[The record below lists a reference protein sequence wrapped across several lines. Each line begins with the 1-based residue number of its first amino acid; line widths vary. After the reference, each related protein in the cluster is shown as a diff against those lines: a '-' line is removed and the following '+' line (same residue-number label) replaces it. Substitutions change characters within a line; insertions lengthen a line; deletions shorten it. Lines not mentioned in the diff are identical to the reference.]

1 MIHGEGLASAEREAE
16 LAAGRAR
23 SQPYTRAAL
32 KSAPDAMLNVNTDDD
47 FRAVVLENMAEGLA
61 VCDSRGR
68 LVSMNATD
76 WQRLGWT

>member
-1 MIHGEGLASAEREAE
+1 MIHGEGLATAEREAG

-23 SQPYTRAAL
+23 SQPYTQAAL
-32 KSAPDAMLNVNTDDD
+32 ESAPDAMLNVSTDAD

-68 LVSMNATD
+68 RCS
-76 WQRLGWT
+76 